1 MTFVPLTFSRLR
13 YLLHQGRIPL
23 DFFFRQKC
31 RFTAF
36 LQECLQSV
44 PLKVNIC
51 FVLLLSPVY
60 LSVIV
65 PRQHTQM
72 FRKYKNFMPSQTA
85 VKMFNWATECKLSF
99 LCGENKEN
107 FGFDP
112 RTVAV
117 TTTTPIKNSVC
128 TALFCSSVPQMNFYT
143 KAEAVDGN
151 DCVPRSKGRVS

>member
-1 MTFVPLTFSRLR
+1 
-13 YLLHQGRIPL
+13 
-23 DFFFRQKC
+23 
-31 RFTAF
+31 
-36 LQECLQSV
+36 
-44 PLKVNIC
+44 
-51 FVLLLSPVY
+51 
-60 LSVIV
+60 
-65 PRQHTQM
+65 
-72 FRKYKNFMPSQTA
+72 MPSQTA

-117 TTTTPIKNSVC
+117 TTSTPIKNSVC